1 MRLSELPTP
10 EQKLR
15 ELNLA
20 KQREVEAEIQKKL
33 TKAAPAESVVQGW
46 IDEAKG
52 MEPKISH

>member
-1 MRLSELPTP
+1 VDTVKELKHRNAT
-10 EQKLR
+10 
-15 ELNLA
+15 NLA
-20 KQREVEAEIQKKL
+20 KKMAEVQEEKRL